1 MADTALS
8 EHHHLLTVFH
18 QPLPVHIHA
27 VCQHLIL
34 EVFLHLGDIDN
45 ISLGQFL
52 KLLIVDICTV
62 KGNNLPVLE
71 MAGGEHEGVVGSGG
85 GELHV
90 TMYSLVCMNDGM
102 HLYATLLLS
111 CLGMTSHALED
122 DVRE

>member
-1 MADTALS
+1 MIDLILT
-8 EHHHLLTVFH
+8 EHHDLLPIFHKSLRLLAHTVNKH
-18 QPLPVHIHA
+18 PLI
-27 VCQHLIL
+27 

-102 HLYATLLLS
+102 HLYAT
-111 CLGMTSHALED
+111 
-122 DVRE
+122 